1 MAGNRKRY
9 KLTPDRP
16 ESVWR
21 GKLHEIIFEA
31 ETPAGKAFDIVL
43 ILSIT
48 LSIITVFLD
57 SVQSLHKQYGQTLY
71 RIEWF
76 FTILFSIEYI
86 FRMIS
91 VRKPW
96 KYITSFFGIVDLI
109 SIVPTYISLF
119 LPGSQYL
126 MTVRILRLL
135 RIFRVLK
142 LTEYLLEM
150 RTITLALRASMK
162 KIGVFLFA
170 VLTVVVIIGSMMYMI
185 EGEANGFTDIP
196 TSIYWSIVTLT
207 TVGYGDISPQ
217 TAVGKVL
224 ASLVMIL
231 GYGIIAVPT
240 GIVTV
245 EISQAT
251 KRAVNTNVCPSCS
264 LEGHDADAKYCK
276 YCGEKL

>member
-16 ESVWR
+16 ESAWR

-57 SVQSLHKQYGQTLY
+57 SVQSLRTQYGQTLY

-135 RIFRVLK
+135 RVFRVLK

-264 LEGHDADAKYCK
+264 LEGHDPDAKYCK

>member
-31 ETPAGKAFDIVL
+31 ETPSGKAFDIVL

-57 SVQSLHKQYGQTLY
+57 SVQSLHTQYGQTLY

-119 LPGSQYL
+119 IPGSQYL

-135 RIFRVLK
+135 RVFRVLK

-245 EISQAT
+245 EISQVS

-264 LEGHDADAKYCK
+264 LEGHDTDAKYCK

>member
-16 ESVWR
+16 ESAWR

-57 SVQSLHKQYGQTLY
+57 SVQSLRTQYGQTLY

-135 RIFRVLK
+135 RVFRVLK

-217 TAVGKVL
+217 TAIGKVL

-264 LEGHDADAKYCK
+264 LEGHDPDAKYCK

>member
-1 MAGNRKRY
+1 MAGNRKHY

-16 ESVWR
+16 ESAWR
-21 GKLHEIIFEA
+21 GKLHEVIFEA

-57 SVQSLHKQYGQTLY
+57 SVQSLHTQYGQTLY

-135 RIFRVLK
+135 RVFRVLK

-170 VLTVVVIIGSMMYMI
+170 VLAVVVIIGSMMYMI
-185 EGEANGFTDIP
+185 EGEVNGFSDIP

-217 TAVGKVL
+217 TAVGKIL

-264 LEGHDADAKYCK
+264 LEGHDVDAKYCK

>member
-1 MAGNRKRY
+1 MSGIRKRY
-9 KLTPDRP
+9 KITPDKP
-16 ESVWR
+16 ESSWR
-21 GKLHEIIFEA
+21 GRMHEVIFEA
-31 ETPAGKAFDIVL
+31 ETSAGRAFDLVL

-48 LSIITVFLD
+48 ISVIVVFLD
-57 SVQSLHKQYGQTLY
+57 SVGEIHREYGQTLY
-71 RIEWF
+71 KIEWF
-76 FTILFSIEYI
+76 FTILFTFEYI
-86 FRMIS
+86 ARIIS
-91 VRKPW
+91 VKKPW

-109 SIVPTYISLF
+109 SIVPTYISL
-119 LPGSQYL
+119 LIPGSQYL
-126 MTVRILRLL
+126 MTFRILRLL
-135 RIFRVLK
+135 RVFRVLK

-150 RTITLALRASMK
+150 RMITMALRASTK
-162 KIGVFLFA
+162 KIGVFLFT
-170 VLTVVVIIGSMMYMI
+170 VLMVVIIIGSLMYMI

-196 TSIYWSIVTLT
+196 NSIYWAIVTLT

-217 TAVGKVL
+217 TPVGKIL
-224 ASLVMIL
+224 ASLVMFL

-264 LEGHDADAKYCK
+264 LEGHDLDAKYCK